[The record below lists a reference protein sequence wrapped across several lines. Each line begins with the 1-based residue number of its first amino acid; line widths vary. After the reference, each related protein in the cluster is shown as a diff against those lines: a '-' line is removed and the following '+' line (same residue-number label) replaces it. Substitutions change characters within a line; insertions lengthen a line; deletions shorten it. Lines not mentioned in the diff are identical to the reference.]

1 MMLLLVLL
9 EAPLL
14 QAAASTAAPPA
25 PTCHFMPKTDFWCL
39 LSRPPPRPSSVDE
52 AQRVQVLLADQQQEP
67 HGHLVRRDRADPQP
81 LARALLRA
89 VRRELLRLAVGA

>member
-1 MMLLLVLL
+1 MMLLLALL

-39 LSRPPPRPSSVDE
+39 LFQAPPPSP
-52 AQRVQVLLADQQQEP
+52 AAALPALPLQR
-67 HGHLVRRDRADPQP
+67 G
-81 LARALLRA
+81 
-89 VRRELLRLAVGA
+89 